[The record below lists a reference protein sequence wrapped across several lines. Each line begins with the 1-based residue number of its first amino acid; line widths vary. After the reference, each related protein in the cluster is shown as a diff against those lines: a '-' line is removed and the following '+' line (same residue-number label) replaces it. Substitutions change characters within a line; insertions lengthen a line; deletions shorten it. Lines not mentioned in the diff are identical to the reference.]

1 MTGKSFLFTMW
12 DGGGTVPPELSV
24 ARALLARGHDVRILA
39 DRALRDEVEASGAEH
54 IEWATA
60 PQRTSPDVRDC
71 VVKEW
76 DARTPFGAFA
86 KLRDGLVCAPA
97 ARFAADTRAELD
109 RRPADVAVV
118 SAMLLGTHIGA
129 RGAGVPVAG
138 LAANVM
144 ALPGWGVPPLGP
156 GVKPAKGPA
165 GNARD
170 RVLGTVMRRLFD
182 RGLPAVNAAR
192 AEHGLAPLTS
202 VLDQFGELDR
212 LLILTSRAFEY
223 PQFAGPANVRFSGPR
238 LDDPSW
244 ASDWTAPAGD
254 APLVLVG
261 LSSTYMEQA
270 PLLQRIAEALG
281 MLDVRGIITTG
292 PAIAPETIRAP
303 ANVQVVAA
311 APHSAILREA
321 AAVVT
326 HAGHGTIIKALA
338 AGVPTVC
345 VPIGRD
351 QLDNTARAVAA
362 GAAIGLRPGAK
373 PARIAAAVR
382 RVLDEPS
389 YAAGARRL
397 ADAIAAELRE
407 DLAVVELEH
416 LAGVRDGQAVG
427 ASALS

>member
-1 MTGKSFLFTMW
+1 MATMK
-12 DGGGTVPPELSV
+12 GS
-24 ARALLARGHDVRILA
+24 LA
-39 DRALRDEVEASGAEH
+39 DRR
-54 IEWATA
+54 
-60 PQRTSPDVRDC
+60 
-71 VVKEW
+71 
-76 DARTPFGAFA
+76 
-86 KLRDGLVCAPA
+86 
-97 ARFAADTRAELD
+97 
-109 RRPADVAVV
+109 
-118 SAMLLGTHIGA
+118 
-129 RGAGVPVAG
+129 
-138 LAANVM
+138 
-144 ALPGWGVPPLGP
+144 LGP

-192 AEHGLAPLTS
+192 AEHGLAPLAS

-270 PLLQRIAEALG
+270 PLLQRIADALG
-281 MLDVRGIITTG
+281 TLDVRGIITTG
-292 PAIAPETIRAP
+292 PAIVPETIRAP

-345 VPIGRD
+345 VPMGRD

-397 ADAIAAELRE
+397 AGAIAAELRE
-407 DLAVVELEH
+407 DLAVAELEH